1 MSSSSHDK
9 MFNSIEQW
17 QRSGVSQKA
26 WCTEN
31 NIPYSVFHY
40 WYRRFRNLHP
50 ENEQVVADRFV
61 QIKVPDHLSG
71 IPWCELVLTNG
82 QKFVFHQ
89 PLAAEFI
96 RSILA

>member
-1 MSSSSHDK
+1 MSSSNQQQ

-26 WCTEN
+26 WCAEN
-31 NIPYSVFHY
+31 NVPYSVFHY

-50 ENEQVVADRFV
+50 ENKQAATDGFV
-61 QIKVPDHLSG
+61 QIKVQDHSSG

-82 QKFVFHQ
+82 QRILFQQ
-89 PLAAEFI
+89 PVAAAFI
-96 RSILA
+96 RSILD